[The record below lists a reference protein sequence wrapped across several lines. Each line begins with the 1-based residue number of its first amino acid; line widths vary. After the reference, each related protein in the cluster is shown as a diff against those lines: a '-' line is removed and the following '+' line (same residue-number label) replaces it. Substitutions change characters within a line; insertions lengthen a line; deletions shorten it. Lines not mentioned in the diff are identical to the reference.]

1 MLCQVLLV
9 FVLCFFGDAF
19 GSHLSSAICTGN
31 TTAQDVAKTANLSGK
46 VAIVTGGDG
55 GLGYPVVVALARQGA
70 AVVIATH
77 NQSKGEAAAERAAKE
92 SGGKVVAMLLD
103 LSSFVAV
110 KSFVKQFSSVF
121 GANLHILVNN
131 AGIDGNPP
139 HFSTDGFQ
147 LLFQINY
154 LSPFLLTELLLP
166 ALKNSGTQ
174 DFPGKVIN
182 VASSEESIACAAANF
197 PEGCLHDWRYL
208 PAPALP
214 QINVTLRYPDGGTEV
229 RPVELYG
236 FTKSLAIQHAK
247 NLAERMLLE
256 GNGTTHVEA
265 FSLSPGWV
273 NTSLTNMIPMNST
286 TAKRKCEAQGHN
298 NPCPFS
304 PEEGAAISVFCA
316 LNATESGAYYSRIRE
331 CQTDTA
337 TSHGFSDAMG
347 PELYRRTLQWVG
359 LPPPGTIAQGFQLWI

>member
-1 MLCQVLLV
+1 MWCQALLLCALP
-9 FVLCFFGDAF
+9 FFGDAL
-19 GSHLSSAICTGN
+19 GAHLSSAICTGN
-31 TTAQDVAKTANLSGK
+31 TTAQDLAKTSNLTGK

-77 NQSKGEAAAERAAKE
+77 NQTKGEAAAERAAKE
-92 SGGKVVAMLLD
+92 SGGKVVAMVLD
-103 LSSFVAV
+103 LSSFMGV
-110 KSFVKQFSSVF
+110 KSFVEQFSSVF
-121 GANLHILVNN
+121 GAKLHILVNN
-131 AGIDGNPP
+131 AGIDGNSP
-139 HFSTDGFQ
+139 HFSRDGFQ

-166 ALKNSGTQ
+166 ALQNSGTK
-174 DFPGKVIN
+174 DFPGRVVN

-197 PEGCLHDWRYL
+197 PEGCLQDWKYL
-208 PAPALP
+208 PPPALP
-214 QINVTLRYPDGGTEV
+214 EINVTLRYPDGGTEV
-229 RPVELYG
+229 RPIELYG
-236 FTKSLAIQHAK
+236 FTKSLVIQHAK
-247 NLAERMLLE
+247 NLAERMLQE
-256 GNGTTHVEA
+256 GNGTAKVEA

-286 TAKRKCEAQGHN
+286 TAKRKCTAQGHN

-316 LNATESGAYYSRIRE
+316 LYATESGAYYSRIRE

-337 TSHGFSDAMG
+337 TSHGFTEAMG

-359 LPPPGTIAQGFQLWI
+359 LPPSQKIAKSFQLWI